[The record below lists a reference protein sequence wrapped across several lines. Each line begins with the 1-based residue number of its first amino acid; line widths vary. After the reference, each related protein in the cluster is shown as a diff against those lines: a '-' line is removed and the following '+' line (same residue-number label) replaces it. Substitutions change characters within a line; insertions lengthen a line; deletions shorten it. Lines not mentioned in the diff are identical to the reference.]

1 MDLTFVQLFYVV
13 RKRLALGLELR
24 LVREARRLGGG
35 VCIAATGGEAR
46 ERTPDADCGRQR
58 RRETS

>member
-24 LVREARRLGGG
+24 LVREARRLGGC
-35 VCIAATGGEAR
+35 VCIDETGGE
-46 ERTPDADCGRQR
+46 E
-58 RRETS
+58 